1 VSIIGSKTAQ
11 IAEEDEEKM
20 SDRAYRLSVGVLLL
34 IGLYFELPVLI
45 YSIIGI
51 ALFEAV
57 TNLRIPIIVEKITGH
72 KVVNESD
79 GFNFKQRFNFDAER
93 VWRLILA
100 AVLIVVYV
108 LFYDQLWYVAW
119 FLGFAILG
127 AGLSGVCPMFIT
139 IKWAGFR

>member
-1 VSIIGSKTAQ
+1 
-11 IAEEDEEKM
+11 M

-108 LFYDQLWYVAW
+108 LLYDQLWYVAW

>member
-1 VSIIGSKTAQ
+1 
-11 IAEEDEEKM
+11 M

-72 KVVNESD
+72 KVINESD

>member
-1 VSIIGSKTAQ
+1 
-11 IAEEDEEKM
+11 M

-72 KVVNESD
+72 KVVSESD

>member
-1 VSIIGSKTAQ
+1 
-11 IAEEDEEKM
+11 M

-51 ALFEAV
+51 ALFETV

-72 KVVNESD
+72 KAVNESD

-100 AVLIVVYV
+100 TVLIVVYV

>member
-1 VSIIGSKTAQ
+1 
-11 IAEEDEEKM
+11 M